1 MNRDLDVIVVGAGF
15 AGLYMVHKMHQQG
28 RSVRAFEAGSGVGG
42 TWFWNQYPGA
52 RCDVESM
59 EYSFGFSEELEQSW
73 VWSERY
79 APQPEILRYLNHVA
93 DRFDLRDDI
102 QLNTSVLS
110 AHYIGAEIGAEIG
123 PEIGAEAG
131 SEVEGSSAAGAGRWQ
146 IKTDDGETWTGAF
159 CIMATGCL
167 SSTNTPDIP
176 GLDSFAGEMH
186 HTSRW
191 PHEGVEFE
199 GKRVGV
205 IGTGSSGIQSIP
217 VIAESATH
225 LTVFQRTANYSVPAY
240 NRALAEEARAAI
252 KQDYQAIRAMNRER
266 DVAFG
271 INWGPPGGLTFDSTK
286 EERLE
291 VYERYWKMGGLGFLS
306 VFEDILLDQKANDEV
321 SGFVRGKI
329 RAVVDDPDTARLLS
343 PDHVLGCKRPCVDT
357 NYFQTYNRD
366 NVELVDIS
374 GHPIDRITEKGL
386 VTGGR
391 EFEFDCL
398 VLATGFDAMTGALHS
413 IDIRGRRGQ
422 TLVDKWSAGPITY
435 LGLGTNGFPNFFTIT
450 GPGSPSV
457 LTNMVASIEQHVD
470 WISDCFDFMQRNDH
484 ATIEATREAEEAWV
498 LHVNKIADETLY
510 PTCNSWYL
518 GANVPGKPRVFM
530 PHIGFPPYVEK
541 CDEVVAAGY
550 QGFDFSSF

>member
-1 MNRDLDVIVVGAGF
+1 MKRDLDVIVVGAGF
-15 AGLYMVHKMHQQG
+15 AGLYMVHKMRAQG

-59 EYSFGFSEELEQSW
+59 EYSYGFSEDLEQAW

-79 APQPEILRYLNHVA
+79 APQPEILRYINHVA

-102 QLNTSVLS
+102 QLNTKVLS
-110 AHYIGAEIGAEIG
+110 AHYI
-123 PEIGAEAG
+123 EAG
-131 SEVEGSSAAGAGRWQ
+131 ASSGADAGRWR
-146 IKTDDGETWTGAF
+146 ITTDDGEIWTGAF

-176 GLDSFAGEMH
+176 GLDTFAGEMH

-191 PHEGVEFE
+191 PHEGVDFA

-205 IGTGSSGIQSIP
+205 IGTGSSGIQSVP
-217 VIAESATH
+217 VIAESAQH
-225 LTVFQRTANYSVPAY
+225 LTVFQRTANYSIPAH
-240 NRALAEEARAAI
+240 NGPLAEETRSAI
-252 KQDYQAIRAMNRER
+252 KKDYQAIRALNRER
-266 DVAFG
+266 AAAFG
-271 INWGPPGGLTFDSTK
+271 INWGPAGGLTFDSTK

-291 VYERYWKMGGLGFLS
+291 AYESRWKMGGLGFLG

-321 SGFVRGKI
+321 SEFVRGKI
-329 RAVVDDPDTARLLS
+329 REIVDDPDTARLLS

-357 NYFQTYNRD
+357 DYYKTYNRD
-366 NVELVDIS
+366 NVELVDVS
-374 GHPIDRITEKGL
+374 ENPIDRITEKGV

-391 EFEFDCL
+391 EFQFDCL

-413 IDIRGRRGQ
+413 IDIRGRKGQ

-457 LTNMVASIEQHVD
+457 LTNMVTSIEQHVD
-470 WISDCFDFMQRNDH
+470 WIANCFDFMQRNGH
-484 ATIEATREAEEAWV
+484 ATIEATRQAEEAWV
-498 LHVNKIADETLY
+498 SHVNEIADETLY

-541 CDEVVAAGY
+541 CNEVVAAGY
-550 QGFDFSSF
+550 EGFDFSPI